1 MNAVSFRWYGVYRI
15 LTLEQVQ
22 ELSPALRFYT
32 SQQLSEQPELIAQ
45 MHILY
50 GRMPVAWWVLAKQLL
65 WIQTSYAGVE
75 GLLTPEGIAHPAL
88 LTNARIHGETISEH
102 LFGMLLSLFRQLT
115 CAYRQ
120 QLEQRWSRIGGIDIL
135 AGKTLGIVGT
145 GAIGRR
151 AAEIGKAFA
160 MRVLGLRV
168 HDLPLAPFDA
178 IYTTERL
185 HEFLPQCDVVMLTLP
200 LTARTRRI
208 IGAAELAVMK
218 PGAVLLNIGRG
229 QLIDTDTLVDA
240 LAAGRLGGAAL
251 DVTNPE
257 PLPAEH
263 PLWTL
268 PNVLITP
275 HIAGSY
281 PGYDIDAAEL
291 FLANLRRFLAGEEL
305 MNLVDKVA
313 GY

>member
-1 MNAVSFRWYGVYRI
+1 MNPLPAGY
-15 LTLEQVQ
+15 EAQAQ
-22 ELSPALRFYT
+22 ALSPALHFYT
-32 SQQLSEQPELIAQ
+32 SQQLTERPELIAQ

-50 GRMPVAWWVLAKQLL
+50 GHMPVAWWLLAKQLK

-88 LTNARIHGETISEH
+88 VTNARIHGETISEH
-102 LFGMLLSLFRQLT
+102 LFAMLLSLFRQLP

-135 AGKTLGIVGT
+135 AGKTLGIMGT

-151 AAEIGKAFA
+151 AAEIGKAFN

-168 HDLPLAPFDA
+168 HDVELAPFDE

-185 HEFLPQCDVVMLTLP
+185 HKFLPQCDVVMLTLP

-208 IGAAELAVMK
+208 IGAEELALMK
-218 PGAVLLNIGRG
+218 PSAVLLNIGRG
-229 QLIDTDTLVDA
+229 LLIDTEALVDA
-240 LAAGRLGGAAL
+240 LTAGRLGGAAL
-251 DVTNPE
+251 DVTDPE

-275 HIAGSY
+275 HVAGSY

-291 FLANLRRFLAGEEL
+291 FLENLRRLLAGEVL
-305 MNLVDKVA
+305 VNQVDKVA

>member
-1 MNAVSFRWYGVYRI
+1 MQYNIALMNPLPAGY
-15 LTLEQVQ
+15 EAQAQ
-22 ELSPALRFYT
+22 ALSPALHFYT
-32 SQQLSEQPELIAQ
+32 SQQLTEQPELIAQ

-50 GRMPVAWWVLAKQLL
+50 GRMPVTWWALAGQLL

-75 GLLTPEGIAHPAL
+75 GLLTPEGIAHRAL

-102 LFGMLLSLFRQLT
+102 LFAMLLSLYRQLPR
-115 CAYRQ
+115 AYRQ
-120 QLEQRWSRIGGIDIL
+120 QQEQRWSRIGGIEIL
-135 AGKTLGIVGT
+135 AGKTLGIMGT

-151 AAEIGKAFA
+151 AAEIGKAFN

-168 HDLPLAPFDA
+168 HNEPLAPFDE
-178 IYTTERL
+178 IYTTECL

-208 IGAAELAVMK
+208 IGVAELAVMK
-218 PGAVLLNIGRG
+218 PSAILLNIGRG
-229 QLIDTDTLVDA
+229 LLIDTEALVTA

-251 DVTNPE
+251 DVTDPE
-257 PLPAEH
+257 PLPAGH
-263 PLWTL
+263 PLWTI

-275 HIAGSY
+275 HVAGSY

-291 FLANLRRFLAGEEL
+291 FLENLRRFLVGEAL
-305 MNLVDKVA
+305 VNQVDKVA

>member
-1 MNAVSFRWYGVYRI
+1 MQYNIALMNP
-15 LTLEQVQ
+15 L
-22 ELSPALRFYT
+22 PAGYEAQAQALAPGLCIYT
-32 SQQLSEQPELIAQ
+32 SQQLTEHSELIAQ
-45 MHILY
+45 LHILY
-50 GRMPVAWWVLAKQLL
+50 GRMPVTWWALAKQLK

-88 LTNARIHGETISEH
+88 LTNARIHGETIAEH
-102 LFGMLLSLFRQLT
+102 LFGMLLSLFRQLPG
-115 CAYRQ
+115 AYRQ

-135 AGKTLGIVGT
+135 AGKTLGIIGT

-151 AAEIGKAFA
+151 AAEIGKAFN

-168 HDLPLAPFDA
+168 HDEPLAPFDE

-185 HEFLPQCDVVMLTLP
+185 HELLPQCDVVMLTIP

-208 IGAAELAVMK
+208 ISAAELAVMK

-229 QLIDTDTLVDA
+229 LLIDTDALVAA
-240 LAAGRLGGAAL
+240 LTAGWLGGAAL
-251 DVTNPE
+251 DVTDPE
-257 PLPAEH
+257 PLPAGH
-263 PLWTL
+263 PLWTF

-275 HIAGSY
+275 HVAGSY

-291 FLANLRRFLAGEEL
+291 FLENMRRFIAGAAL
-305 MNLVDKVA
+305 VNQVDKVA